1 MHESTGTDGAGSTPK
16 FPLGRVLMTRG
27 VQALVQDGRLDPRSL
42 LQRHVVGDWGD
53 LDEEDKRA
61 NDASVE
67 DGSRLLS
74 SYRIDPGLT
83 VWVITE
89 ADRQVTT
96 LLLPSEY

>member
-1 MHESTGTDGAGSTPK
+1 MNEITGPDGATAPRK
-16 FPLGRVLMTRG
+16 FALGRVLMTFG
-27 VQALVQDGRLDPRSL
+27 VNALVEQKRFDPSAL
-42 LQRHVVGDWGD
+42 LERHVAGDWGD

-89 ADRQVTT
+89 ADRHVTT